1 MGGAAARIFECFS
14 KVLETDL
21 RVSLTERLGAR
32 LDPLPL
38 GLRTFSDPFRDS
50 AREERRR
57 VNGDGASS
65 SSLMND
71 NGSVQHIHFQ
81 IPLILPV
88 TPTQPCCEA
97 DPTA

>member
-65 SSLMND
+65 SSL
-71 NGSVQHIHFQ
+71 SLQPRPVVSP
-81 IPLILPV
+81 IPPRNSFPSRWRTRL
-88 TPTQPCCEA
+88 
-97 DPTA
+97 